1 MRTINFLGEY
11 RNLISNSNNHLILQ
25 LIDEDVTEARPQPVA
40 GSFNVSDYTKQVL
53 FSVPITIDKT
63 NLVDINFNS
72 NPLNTL
78 GEGVY
83 FFNITDEGSANYPND
98 TFSTFSILEKG
109 AKKSMFSLVTLK
121 DILSAVDSKFK
132 NYSATVAKGDK
143 GDRGEQGIQGAQG
156 VQGIQGER
164 GIQGVD
170 GQKGDKG
177 ERGPQGFQGQD
188 GVKGDKGDRGEKG
201 DTGDKGE
208 KGDTGKNFNIAKT
221 FSSVDYMNA
230 YTGTEVS
237 DGDFV
242 LISTTD
248 VNDDDNGKLFVKA
261 GTKFNLLAVIRGVQ
275 GIKGDKG
282 DPGEKGERGY
292 KGDTG
297 LQGPQGLTGAPGS
310 KGDPGSPGKDSDV
323 ALEKNNVFTGLNTF
337 GDVVAKRLSGI
348 NVIRAVP
355 SSTTK
360 ISDLVSQIIL
370 EVGSTSFG
378 NISYMSVGKSFTD
391 APLSDTY
398 LLINLYARQA
408 RVYVEIMDSNSNKA
422 SVNYTNGVPGNWTVW
437 ANDAKVVHNTGD
449 ETVDGVKMFK
459 RDVKV
464 GNSAYGQQSIELSG
478 ALPYIDFH
486 FGNSTADYTSRII
499 ENTNG
504 QLSFVNASG
513 LQTIKTNIDGN
524 SASTNKL
531 KIAKNIAGV
540 SFDGTKDIDL
550 PGVNIKGNQDT
561 SGKADT
567 AGHADSADKIIS
579 SEIMSGASLNSYTND
594 GDFFCK
600 YHDHGDI
607 KDSPI
612 DAWFTLHVTRN
623 GDSNGSQTLIDTNT
637 SDMYVRTWSYNGDRF
652 TTWRKVQFTA

>member
-40 GSFNVSDYTKQVL
+40 GSFNVSDYTKQAL

-132 NYSATVAKGDK
+132 NYSATISKGDK

-164 GIQGVD
+164 GIQGAD

-188 GVKGDKGDRGEKG
+188 GIKGDKGDRGEKG

-242 LISTTD
+242 LISTID
-248 VNDDDNGKLFVKA
+248 VSNDDNGKLFVKA
-261 GTKFNLLAVIRGVQ
+261 GDKFNLLAVIRGVQ

-282 DPGEKGERGY
+282 DPGEKGERGF

-297 LQGPQGLTGAPGS
+297 LQGPQGQPGVPGS
-310 KGDPGSPGKDSDV
+310 KGDPGTPGKDSDV
-323 ALEKNNVFTGLNTF
+323 GLSKNNVFTGNNTF
-337 GDVVAKRLSGI
+337 NLPI
-348 NVIRAVP
+348 NSAITINTTANKTTILDIVKLAI
-355 SSTTK
+355 STYGANF
-360 ISDLVSQIIL
+360 S
-370 EVGSTSFG
+370 
-378 NISYMSVGKSFTD
+378 KSF
-391 APLSDTY
+391 
-398 LLINLYARQA
+398 I
-408 RVYVEIMDSNSNKA
+408 VSNSTLADSPSAYSA
-422 SVNYTNGVPGNWTVW
+422 SVLIEIDVRDNGRAYIRLTDGNNNIYVSAY
-437 ANDAKVVHNTGD
+437 ANGKLDFAFTKVASDNDVAHKTGD
-449 ETVDGVKMFK
+449 ETYDGIKTFK
-459 RDVKV
+459 KPIVGSLN
-464 GNSAYGQQSIELSG
+464 GNS
-478 ALPYIDFH
+478 DT
-486 FGNSTADYTSRII
+486 STKL
-499 ENTNG
+499 TNER
-504 QLSFVNASG
+504 
-513 LQTIKTNIDGN
+513 K
-524 SASTNKL
+524 
-531 KIAKNIAGV
+531 IAGV
-540 SFDGTKDIDL
+540 AFDGTKDIDL

-579 SEIMSGASLNSYTND
+579 SEIMSGAGLNSYTND

-600 YHDHGDI
+600 YHDRGDI

-612 DAWFTLHVTRN
+612 DGWFTLHVTRN

-652 TTWRKVQFTA
+652 TTWRKVHFAA

>member
-25 LIDEDVTEARPQPVA
+25 LIDEDVTEARQQPVA
-40 GSFNVSDYTKQVL
+40 GSFNVSDYTKQAL

-132 NYSATVAKGDK
+132 NYSATISKGDK

-248 VNDDDNGKLFVKA
+248 VNNDDNGKLFVKA
-261 GTKFNLLAVIRGVQ
+261 GDKFNLLAVIRGVQ

-310 KGDPGSPGKDSDV
+310 KGDPGTPGKDSDV
-323 ALEKNNVFTGLNTF
+323 LSGKNNVFTGSNTF
-337 GDVVAKRLSGI
+337 NLPIDSAITI
-348 NVIRAVP
+348 N
-355 SSTTK
+355 STVNKTTILDIVK
-360 ISDLVSQIIL
+360 LAISTYGANFS
-370 EVGSTSFG
+370 
-378 NISYMSVGKSFTD
+378 KSF
-391 APLSDTY
+391 
-398 LLINLYARQA
+398 I
-408 RVYVEIMDSNSNKA
+408 VSNSTLADSPSAYSA
-422 SVNYTNGVPGNWTVW
+422 SVLIEIDVRDNGRAYIRLTDGNNNIYVSAY
-437 ANDAKVVHNTGD
+437 ANGKLDFAFTKVASDNDVAHKTGD
-449 ETVDGVKMFK
+449 ETYDGIKTFK
-459 RDVKV
+459 KPIVGSLN
-464 GNSAYGQQSIELSG
+464 GNS
-478 ALPYIDFH
+478 DT
-486 FGNSTADYTSRII
+486 STK
-499 ENTNG
+499 
-504 QLSFVNASG
+504 LVNAR
-513 LQTIKTNIDGN
+513 K
-524 SASTNKL
+524 
-531 KIAKNIAGV
+531 IAGV
-540 SFDGTKDIDL
+540 PFDGTKDIDL